1 MSRNVLLA
9 LLFSA
14 VGTASAETVVL
25 KADRLVDV
33 RDGEYVAPA
42 LVVVDNDRITAVNPP
57 SAPPGAR
64 VIELRGKTLLPGF
77 IDLHTHLTSTLEG
90 DWKHQEAVETPPDW
104 ALLGAHNARVTLLAG
119 YTTARDVG
127 NSGGFV
133 DVALANAI
141 DKGLVDGP
149 RIFPVGYSLG
159 ITGGHCDETGYAPG
173 VLESSPLVGVVDGVD
188 EVLKGVRYQV
198 KHGAKVIKICAT
210 AGVLS
215 AEGPA
220 GAQQLSDEE
229 LRAVVEEARRHG
241 LRVAAH
247 AHGTAGINA
256 AVRAGVTSIEH
267 GTALDEATA
276 KLMKEKGTY
285 WVATSYVWDVL
296 DFPGMSPVMQRKRD
310 ELKVRIA
317 NSVKLGLKYG
327 VKIGTGSD
335 ELWVHGRNAR
345 EMVSLVRYGMTPAQA
360 LRAAT
365 MTGAEVLGVTDRGE
379 LAPGLLADI
388 VAVSGDPLKDI
399 NMVMDVGFVM
409 KGGKVYKSP

>member
-1 MSRNVLLA
+1 MSRYLLTALLLA
-9 LLFSA
+9 LSGA
-14 VGTASAETVVL
+14 ASAETLVL
-25 KADRLVDV
+25 RADRLVDV
-33 RDGEYVAPA
+33 RNGDYVKPA
-42 LVVVDNDRITAVNPP
+42 VVVIDGDRITGVNPP
-57 SAPPGAR
+57 AVPPGAR
-64 VIELRGKTLLPGF
+64 VIELPGHTLLPGL
-77 IDLHTHLTSTLEG
+77 IDMHTHLTNTLEG
-90 DWKHQEAVETPPDW
+90 DWKHQDATETPAEW

-119 YTTARDVG
+119 YTTTRDVG
-127 NSGGFV
+127 NNGGFV

-173 VLESSPLVGVVDGVD
+173 VLESDPKVGVVDGVD
-188 EVLKGVRYQV
+188 EVLKGVRYQI
-198 KHGAKVIKICAT
+198 KHGARYIKICAT

-220 GAQQLSDEE
+220 GAQQLSDAE
-229 LRAVVEEARRHG
+229 LRAVVEEAARHG

-267 GTALDEATA
+267 GTTLDEATA

-285 WVATSYVWDVL
+285 WTATSYVWDVL

-327 VKIGTGSD
+327 VKILVGSD

-345 EMVSLVRYGMTPAQA
+345 EFVSLVRYGLTPAQA
-360 LRAAT
+360 IRAGTLTASE
-365 MTGAEVLGVTDRGE
+365 ALGVTDRGE
-379 LAPGLLADI
+379 LAPGLYADI
-388 VAVSGDPLKDI
+388 VAVAGDPLADI
-399 NMVMDVGFVM
+399 KTLTDVRFVM
-409 KGGKVYKSP
+409 KGGKVYKQP

>member
-1 MSRNVLLA
+1 MHS
-9 LLFSA
+9 
-14 VGTASAETVVL
+14 
-25 KADRLVDV
+25 
-33 RDGEYVAPA
+33 
-42 LVVVDNDRITAVNPP
+42 
-57 SAPPGAR
+57 
-64 VIELRGKTLLPGF
+64 
-77 IDLHTHLTSTLEG
+77 HLTNTLEG
-90 DWKHQEAVETPPDW
+90 DWKHQEATETPADW
-104 ALLGAHNARVTLLAG
+104 ALLGARNARVTLLAG
-119 YTTARDVG
+119 FTTTRDVG
-127 NSGGFV
+127 NNGGFV
-133 DVALANAI
+133 DVALKNAI

-149 RIFPVGYSLG
+149 RVVPVGYSLG

-173 VLESSPLVGVVDGVD
+173 VLESDPRVGVVDGVE

-198 KHGAKVIKICAT
+198 KHGAQVIKICAT

-220 GAQQLSDEE
+220 GAQQLSDAE
-229 LRAVVEEARRHG
+229 LRAVVEEAGRHG

-267 GTALDEATA
+267 GTTLDEATA

-285 WVATSYVWDVL
+285 WTATSYVWDVL

-317 NSVKLGLKYG
+317 SSVKLGLKHG
-327 VKIGTGSD
+327 VKILVGSD

-345 EMVSLVRYGMTPAQA
+345 EFVSLVRYGLTPAQA
-360 LRAAT
+360 LRAGTLTA
-365 MTGAEVLGVTDRGE
+365 AEALGVTDRGE

-388 VAVSGDPLKDI
+388 VAVPGDPLGDI
-399 NMVMDVGFVM
+399 KALQAVGFVM